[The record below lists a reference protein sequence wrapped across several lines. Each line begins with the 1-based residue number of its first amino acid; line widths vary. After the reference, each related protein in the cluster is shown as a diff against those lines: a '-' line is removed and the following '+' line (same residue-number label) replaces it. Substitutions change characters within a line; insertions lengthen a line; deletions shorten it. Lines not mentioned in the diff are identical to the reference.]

1 MGTGRGVFVAAAIVV
16 ALILAGCGGGGDSST
31 SASTGSISKAAFIKQ
46 ADAVC
51 QKGTERMQ
59 RAILGF
65 LKQHK
70 DVKRPNKAQ
79 SEKLVG
85 SAIVPSVRTEIEELK
100 ALDVPEGDEERVEAI
115 IGALEEGLET
125 AEGNPEAVVGSSD
138 AVFGISGRLAGEYG
152 AEVCGSR

>member
-1 MGTGRGVFVAAAIVV
+1 MGRGTIAIVIALAAA
-16 ALILAGCGGGGDSST
+16 ALAAGCGGGSDSSST
-31 SASTGSISKAAFIKQ
+31 TTGSISKAAFIKKV
-46 ADAVC
+46 DAVC

-59 RAILGF
+59 RAILVF
-65 LKQHK
+65 LKQHQ

-79 SEKLVG
+79 SLKLVG
-85 SAIVPSVRTEIEELK
+85 TAIVPSVKTEIKELK
-100 ALDVPEGDEERVEAI
+100 ALDAPEGDEERFNAI

-125 AEGNPEAVVGSSD
+125 AEGNPEAVVASSD

>member
-1 MGTGRGVFVAAAIVV
+1 MGRGTIAIAVALAVAALV
-16 ALILAGCGGGGDSST
+16 AGCGGGSDDSST
-31 SASTGSISKAAFIKQ
+31 AGGSISKAAFIKQ

-59 RAILGF
+59 RAILVF

-79 SEKLVG
+79 SETLVG
-85 SAIVPSVRTEIEELK
+85 TAIVPSVETEIKALK
-100 ALDVPEGDEERVEAI
+100 ALDVPEGDEDRVNAI

-125 AEGNPEAVVGSSD
+125 AEDNPEAVVASSD

>member
-1 MGTGRGVFVAAAIVV
+1 MGTGRGVLIAAAMVV
-16 ALILAGCGGGGDSST
+16 ALVVTGCGGSGDSSSST
-31 SASTGSISKAAFIKQ
+31 ATGSISKAAFIKK

-59 RAILGF
+59 RAILVF

-70 DVKRPNKAQ
+70 DVQRPNKAQ

-85 SAIVPSVRTEIEELK
+85 TAIVPSVKTEVKELK
-100 ALDVPEGDEERVEAI
+100 ALEVPEGDEERVDAI
-115 IGALEEGLET
+115 ISALEEGLET
-125 AEGNPEAVVGSSD
+125 AEANPEAVVASSD

>member
-1 MGTGRGVFVAAAIVV
+1 MVI
-16 ALILAGCGGGGDSST
+16 ALVGAGCGGSGDSSST
-31 SASTGSISKAAFIKQ
+31 TTGSISKVAFIKKV
-46 ADAVC
+46 DGVC

-59 RAILGF
+59 RAILVF

-85 SAIVPSVRTEIEELK
+85 SAIVPSVKTELKELK

-115 IGALEEGLET
+115 ISALEEGLET
-125 AEGNPEAVVGSSD
+125 AEANPEAVVASSD

-152 AEVCGSR
+152 AEVCGTR

>member
-1 MGTGRGVFVAAAIVV
+1 MGRGMIAIAVALTVAALVV
-16 ALILAGCGGGGDSST
+16 TGCGGRSDSSST
-31 SASTGSISKAAFIKQ
+31 ATGSISKAAFIKK

-59 RAILGF
+59 RAILVF

-70 DVKRPNKAQ
+70 DVQRPNKAQ

-85 SAIVPSVRTEIEELK
+85 TAIVPSVKTELEELK
-100 ALDVPEGDEERVEAI
+100 ALDAPEGDEERVDAI
-115 IGALEEGLET
+115 ISALEEGLET
-125 AEGNPEAVVGSSD
+125 AEDNPEAVVASSD

>member
-1 MGTGRGVFVAAAIVV
+1 MGTGRGAFAMATMVI
-16 ALILAGCGGGGDSST
+16 ALAMAGCGGGSDSS
-31 SASTGSISKAAFIKQ
+31 SATTGSISKAAFIKK

-59 RAILGF
+59 RAILVF

-85 SAIVPSVRTEIEELK
+85 TAIVPSVKTEIKELK
-100 ALDVPEGDEERVEAI
+100 ALEVPEGDEEHVDAI
-115 IGALEEGLET
+115 INALEEGLET
-125 AEGNPEAVVGSSD
+125 AETNPEAVVGSSD

-152 AEVCGSR
+152 ATVCGSR

>member
-1 MGTGRGVFVAAAIVV
+1 MGTGRGAFVAV
-16 ALILAGCGGGGDSST
+16 AMVIALVGAGCGGSGDSSST
-31 SASTGSISKAAFIKQ
+31 TTGSISKVAFIKKV
-46 ADAVC
+46 DGVC

-59 RAILGF
+59 RAILVF

-85 SAIVPSVRTEIEELK
+85 SAIVPSVKTELKELK

-115 IGALEEGLET
+115 ISALEEGLET
-125 AEGNPEAVVGSSD
+125 AEANPEAVVASSD

-152 AEVCGSR
+152 AEVCGTR

>member
-1 MGTGRGVFVAAAIVV
+1 MGRGTIAIAV
-16 ALILAGCGGGGDSST
+16 ALTVAVLVAGCGGGGDSST
-31 SASTGSISKAAFIKQ
+31 TTVSVSKAAFIKKV
-46 ADAVC
+46 DAVC

-59 RAILGF
+59 RAILVF

-70 DVKRPNKAQ
+70 DVQRPNKAQ

-85 SAIVPSVRTEIEELK
+85 TAIVPSVKTELKELK
-100 ALDVPEGDEERVEAI
+100 ALDAPEADEDQVNAI

-125 AEGNPEAVVGSSD
+125 AEDNPEAVVGSSD

>member
-1 MGTGRGVFVAAAIVV
+1 MGRGTIAIAVALTVAA
-16 ALILAGCGGGGDSST
+16 LMAGCGGGDDSST
-31 SASTGSISKAAFIKQ
+31 TTVSVSKAAFIKKV
-46 ADAVC
+46 DAVC

-59 RAILGF
+59 RAILVF

-70 DVKRPNKAQ
+70 DVQRPNKAQ

-85 SAIVPSVRTEIEELK
+85 TAIVPSVETELKELK
-100 ALDVPEGDEERVEAI
+100 ALEAPEGDEERVDAI
-115 IGALEEGLET
+115 ISALEEGLET
-125 AEGNPEAVVGSSD
+125 AEGNPEAVVASSD

>member
-1 MGTGRGVFVAAAIVV
+1 MGTGRGAFVAAATVIALVV
-16 ALILAGCGGGGDSST
+16 AGCGGSGDSSNT
-31 SASTGSISKAAFIKQ
+31 TTGSISKAAFIKK

-59 RAILGF
+59 RAILVF

-79 SEKLVG
+79 SEELVG
-85 SAIVPSVRTEIEELK
+85 TAIVPSVKTEVKELK
-100 ALDVPEGDEERVEAI
+100 ALDVPEGDEEHVDAI
-115 IGALEEGLET
+115 ISALEEGLET
-125 AEGNPEAVVGSSD
+125 AEANPEAVVASSD

>member
-1 MGTGRGVFVAAAIVV
+1 MGRGTIAIAVALTVAALV
-16 ALILAGCGGGGDSST
+16 AGCGGGSDSST
-31 SASTGSISKAAFIKQ
+31 TTVSVSKAAFIKKV
-46 ADAVC
+46 DAVC

-59 RAILGF
+59 RAILVF

-70 DVKRPNKAQ
+70 DVQRPNKTQ

-85 SAIVPSVRTEIEELK
+85 TAIVPSVKTELKELK
-100 ALDVPEGDEERVEAI
+100 ALDAPEGDEERADAI
-115 IGALEEGLET
+115 ISALEEGLET
-125 AEGNPEAVVGSSD
+125 AEGNPEAVVASSD

>member
-1 MGTGRGVFVAAAIVV
+1 MGRGTIAIAVALAVAALV
-16 ALILAGCGGGGDSST
+16 AGCGGGSDSS
-31 SASTGSISKAAFIKQ
+31 SSSSTGSVSKAVFVKK

-59 RAILGF
+59 RAILVF

-70 DVKRPNKAQ
+70 DVKRPNKTQ

-85 SAIVPSVRTEIEELK
+85 TAIVPSVKTEIKELK
-100 ALDVPEGDEERVEAI
+100 ALDVPEGDEERVDAI
-115 IGALEEGLET
+115 ISALEEGLET
-125 AEGNPEAVVGSSD
+125 AENNPEAVVASSS

-152 AEVCGSR
+152 AEACGSR

>member
-1 MGTGRGVFVAAAIVV
+1 MGTGRGVFVAAAIAV
-16 ALILAGCGGGGDSST
+16 ALVVAGCGGGDDSST
-31 SASTGSISKAAFIKQ
+31 TTVSVSKAAFIKKV
-46 ADAVC
+46 DAVC

-59 RAILGF
+59 RAILVF

-70 DVKRPNKAQ
+70 DVQRPNKAQ

-85 SAIVPSVRTEIEELK
+85 TAIVPSVETELKELK
-100 ALDVPEGDEERVEAI
+100 ALEAPESDEERVDAI
-115 IGALEEGLET
+115 ISALEEGLET
-125 AEGNPEAVVGSSD
+125 AEDNPEAVVASSD

>member
-1 MGTGRGVFVAAAIVV
+1 MGRGTIAIAV
-16 ALILAGCGGGGDSST
+16 ALALAALVVAGCGGGSDSST
-31 SASTGSISKAAFIKQ
+31 STVTVSKAAFIKE

-51 QKGTERMQ
+51 KKGTERMQ
-59 RAILGF
+59 LAILRF

-79 SEKLVG
+79 SEVLVAT
-85 SAIVPSVRTEIEELK
+85 AIVPSVKTELK
-100 ALDVPEGDEERVEAI
+100 ELKKLDAPEGDEERVNAI
-115 IGALEEGLET
+115 ISALEEGLEI
-125 AEGNPEAVVGSSD
+125 AEDNPEAVVGSSD

>member
-1 MGTGRGVFVAAAIVV
+1 MGTGRGVFVAAAMVV
-16 ALILAGCGGGGDSST
+16 ALVVAGCGGDSST
-31 SASTGSISKAAFIKQ
+31 STVSISKAAFIKKV
-46 ADAVC
+46 DAVC

-59 RAILGF
+59 RAILVF

-70 DVKRPNKAQ
+70 DVQRPNKAQ

-85 SAIVPSVRTEIEELK
+85 TAIVPSVKTELK
-100 ALDVPEGDEERVEAI
+100 ALKALEAPEGDEERFDAI
-115 IGALEEGLET
+115 ISALEEGLET
-125 AEGNPEAVVGSSD
+125 AEDNPEAVVASSD

>member
-1 MGTGRGVFVAAAIVV
+1 MGTGRGVFVAAAMVIALVV
-16 ALILAGCGGGGDSST
+16 TGCGGGDSST
-31 SASTGSISKAAFIKQ
+31 ATVSVSKAAFIKKV
-46 ADAVC
+46 DAVC

-59 RAILGF
+59 RAILVF

-79 SEKLVG
+79 SLKLVG
-85 SAIVPSVRTEIEELK
+85 TAIVPSVKIELKELK
-100 ALDVPEGDEERVEAI
+100 ALEAPEGDGERFDAI
-115 IGALEEGLET
+115 VTALEEGLET
-125 AEGNPEAVVGSSD
+125 AEGNPEAVVSSSD

>member
-1 MGTGRGVFVAAAIVV
+1 MGTGRGIFVV
-16 ALILAGCGGGGDSST
+16 AVAVALALVVAGCGSGDSST
-31 SASTGSISKAAFIKQ
+31 STVSGSISKAAFIKKV
-46 ADAVC
+46 DAVC

-59 RAILGF
+59 RAILVF

-79 SEKLVG
+79 SLKLVG
-85 SAIVPSVRTEIEELK
+85 TAIVPSVRTEIKELK
-100 ALDVPEGDEERVEAI
+100 ALEVPEGDEERVDAI

-125 AEGNPEAVVGSSD
+125 AEGNPEAVVSSSD

>member
-1 MGTGRGVFVAAAIVV
+1 MGRGTIAIAVALTAAALV
-16 ALILAGCGGGGDSST
+16 AGCGGGGDSST
-31 SASTGSISKAAFIKQ
+31 ATASVSKAAFIKKV
-46 ADAVC
+46 DTVC

-59 RAILGF
+59 RAILVF

-70 DVKRPNKAQ
+70 DVQRPNKAQ

-85 SAIVPSVRTEIEELK
+85 TAIVPSVKTELKELK
-100 ALDVPEGDEERVEAI
+100 ALEAPEGDEERVDAI
-115 IGALEEGLET
+115 ISALEEGLET
-125 AEGNPEAVVGSSD
+125 AEDNPEAVVASSD

>member
-1 MGTGRGVFVAAAIVV
+1 MGRGTIALAVALAAA
-16 ALILAGCGGGGDSST
+16 ALVAGCGGGDDSGGT
-31 SASTGSISKAAFIKQ
+31 ATGSISKAAFIKKV
-46 ADAVC
+46 DAVC
-51 QKGTERMQ
+51 QRGTERMQ

-85 SAIVPSVRTEIEELK
+85 TAIVPSVKTEIEELK
-100 ALDVPEGDEERVEAI
+100 ALGAPEGDEERVSAI
-115 IGALEEGLET
+115 VGALEEGLET
-125 AEGNPEAVVGSSD
+125 AEGNPEAVVASSD

>member
-1 MGTGRGVFVAAAIVV
+1 MGRGTIAIAV
-16 ALILAGCGGGGDSST
+16 ALTVAVLVAGCGGGSDSST
-31 SASTGSISKAAFIKQ
+31 ATVSVSKAAFIKKV
-46 ADAVC
+46 DAVC

-59 RAILGF
+59 RAILVF

-70 DVKRPNKAQ
+70 DVQRPNKTQ

-85 SAIVPSVRTEIEELK
+85 TAIVPSVKTELKELK
-100 ALDVPEGDEERVEAI
+100 ALDAPEGDEERADAI
-115 IGALEEGLET
+115 ISALEEGLET
-125 AEGNPEAVVGSSD
+125 AEGNPDAVVASSD